1 MNLKKLRKISKLSQ
15 SQLAQKAGISQC
27 HLSQIERGEK
37 QPTLSILKR
46 LAAALEITVAELTW
60 IEAIEQEKKEG

>member
-15 SQLAQKAGISQC
+15 MQLARKAGISQC
-27 HLSQIERGEK
+27 HLSQIERGAK
-37 QPTLSILKR
+37 QPTLPILTR